1 MAIQNYKVAIGPDRY
16 TVNYLTDVQNITV
29 NIGRQAQLDQYN
41 SSTATV
47 TLRYPTGYASP
58 NAFLKTGNFA
68 QIYNFTSGRVISEGV
83 ISNVTV
89 RYGIPYG
96 GGVGNA
102 DFVDFTIE
110 GTLARLGRM
119 QGNNY
124 AMSAG
129 KLSAQASSCQ
139 AQTIVPIVASV
150 TNDPSMAGTTVST
163 TWADWLNR
171 AALTTNSRL
180 IDSYSDQITIRSPFN
195 LDVSE
200 YNFSDT
206 TNNFTN
212 QVYDQINFG
221 SLADNYYTQVS
232 VAPEGFSV
240 QTVTKSGASAPYRTL
255 LTNTFNAS
263 NAQALDFAN
272 YLLANYGTQRFALVS
287 VSAVAEAQNSFHLD
301 GAGYFLGDAI
311 GRGISVTFR
320 GTTYNSV
327 IEGVTMSATPEGSRY
342 TFYLS
347 GADLNAFLLLDN
359 SIYGRLD
366 YNKLGY

>member
-1 MAIQNYKVAIGPDRY
+1 MAIQNYGVAIGPDFY
-16 TVNYLTDVQNITV
+16 TLSDLTNVQNITV

-58 NAFLKTGNFA
+58 ITALKTGNA
-68 QIYNFTSGRVISEGV
+68 ARITNNTSGRVSFEGI

-102 DFVDFTIE
+102 DYVDFTLE
-110 GTLARLGRM
+110 GAFAQLGRM
-119 QGNNY
+119 QGNGY
-124 AMSAG
+124 AMAANT
-129 KLSAQASSCQ
+129 LYQQAYNCT
-139 AQTIVPIVASV
+139 AQTIVNIIASL
-150 TNDPSMAGTTVST
+150 TNNPSMAGTTVSG

-171 AALTTNSRL
+171 VALTTNSRL
-180 IDSYSDQITIRSPFN
+180 IDSYSQQIIIRSPFN
-195 LDVSE
+195 FDVSE
-200 YNFSDT
+200 FNFSDT

-232 VAPEGFSV
+232 VSPEGFST

-272 YLLANYGTQRFALVS
+272 YLQANYGTQRFALVS
-287 VSAVAEAQNSFHLD
+287 VSAIAEAQNSFHLD

-311 GRGISVTFR
+311 GRGISVAFR

-347 GADLNAFLLLDN
+347 GADLNAFLLLGN
-359 SIYGRLD
+359 SVYGRLD